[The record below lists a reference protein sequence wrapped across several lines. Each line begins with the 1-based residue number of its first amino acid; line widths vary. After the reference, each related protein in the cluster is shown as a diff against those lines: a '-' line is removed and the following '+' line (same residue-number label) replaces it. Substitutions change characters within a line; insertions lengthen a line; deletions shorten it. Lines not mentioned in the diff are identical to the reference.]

1 MLKFLGA
8 PKISFESLVEENF
21 RQLTDMYLFLR
32 AMSWKRFWETV
43 GNWELWP
50 FKLRYFFISPVWLWY
65 CLRSGS
71 PWFFSSS
78 NPTITFGGFEGE
90 GKREMYDL
98 LPKEFYPKT
107 IYLSPKD
114 NFEDI
119 KQLVAQN
126 GFTYPFVVKPD
137 IGMKGLLFRKVDNEK
152 ELRTY
157 HEKNQVDYIIQDL
170 VDYPLEVSV
179 FYYRF
184 PNHDKGV
191 ITGFIQKEL
200 MDVYG
205 NGKNTLWE
213 LIQNHPKARHR
224 PEEMRIKHEEHLSRV
239 IPDGERYILTHAA
252 NLNRGARFTNL
263 EHLIDDRLLAVF
275 DAISHHASF
284 FYGRY
289 DIKCSSVEDLKQGK
303 NFSILEFNGS
313 GAEPNHVYNTG
324 YTLFQAYEVFLRH
337 WNVLYKISKYNKEH
351 GLPYWP
357 VLKGWRFL
365 REAKKH
371 LKVLEKSDTEI
382 LI

>member
-1 MLKFLGA
+1 M
-8 PKISFESLVEENF
+8 
-21 RQLTDMYLFLR
+21 R
-32 AMSWKRFWETV
+32 WKSFWEKV

-71 PWFFSSS
+71 LWFFSSS

-98 LPKEFYPKT
+98 LPKEYYPRT
-107 IYLSPKD
+107 IYIRPSD
-114 NFEDI
+114 SFDTV
-119 KQLVAQN
+119 KQQVELN
-126 GFTYPFVVKPD
+126 GFSYPFVVKPD
-137 IGMKGLLFRKVDNEK
+137 VGMKGLLFRKVDSEK

-157 HEKNQVDYIIQDL
+157 HSRNLVDYIIQDL

-179 FYYRF
+179 FYYRY
-184 PNHDKGV
+184 PDQPKGV

-200 MDVYG
+200 MDVTG
-205 NGKNTLWE
+205 DGKSTLWE
-213 LIQNHPKARHR
+213 LIMAHAKARHR
-224 PEEMRIKHEEHLSRV
+224 PEEMRIKHEAFLETV
-239 IPDGERYILTHAA
+239 IPKGERYILTYAA

-263 EHLIDDRLLAVF
+263 DHLIDEELLRVF

-289 DIKCSSVEDLKQGK
+289 DIKCASVEDLKKGK

-313 GAEPNHVYNTG
+313 GAEPNLVYNAG
-324 YTLFQAYEVFLRH
+324 YSLFGAYRVFLRH
-337 WNVLYKISKYNKEH
+337 WKVLFEISRYNKDH

-357 VLKGWRFL
+357 AMKGWRFL

-382 LI
+382 II